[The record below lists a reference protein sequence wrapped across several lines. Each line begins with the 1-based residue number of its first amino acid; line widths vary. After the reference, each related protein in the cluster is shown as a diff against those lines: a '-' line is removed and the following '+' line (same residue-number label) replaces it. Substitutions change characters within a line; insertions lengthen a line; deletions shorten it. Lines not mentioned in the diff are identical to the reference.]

1 MDDHFNC
8 NLCTMCVIAKSNW
21 YIQNV
26 KDWRS
31 EFINQD
37 FLNCILKWPFP
48 VIAIMGYT
56 KMLQRLNAKRCKI
69 FYCCNIEKKKIM
81 PKFSFKCF
89 FSSLLHTKSNEQS
102 WKLFDLDIK
111 LLKCVMV
118 RKFLTLWTMSVGIT

>member
-21 YIQNV
+21 YVQNV

-69 FYCCNIEKKKIM
+69 FYCCNIEKKRSCQNSVLNV
-81 PKFSFKCF
+81 SFHPFCTQNQMNNLG
-89 FSSLLHTKSNEQS
+89 SY
-102 WKLFDLDIK
+102 
-111 LLKCVMV
+111 
-118 RKFLTLWTMSVGIT
+118 LTLTSNYLNVSWSGNFSHYEQCL